1 MVGHRNLPLLKRLV
15 DGHWDQD
22 DLTYLERLGAVER
35 DRSVDTPSLRV
46 EPRHGPVINNVLAR
60 RGLPAADT
68 MGSRPPKVAEFAIYC
83 ARLHAGSA
91 NTTAWPALS
100 FPLFPYSL
108 TIPGKRVA
116 RTIIDS
122 VSRKT
127 IDEWHNATT
136 YAPETE

>member
-1 MVGHRNLPLLKRLV
+1 LKRLV

-35 DRSVDTPSLRV
+35 DRSVETPSLRT

-60 RGLPAADT
+60 RGLPAADA

-83 ARLHAGSA
+83 ARLHSGSTK
-91 NTTAWPALS
+91 TTAWPALD
-100 FPLFPYSL
+100 FPLFPYGL
-108 TIPGKRVA
+108 TIPGIRVA

-122 VSRKT
+122 LSTKT
-127 IDEWHNATT
+127 IEEWRNSTT
-136 YAPETE
+136 YSPQIR